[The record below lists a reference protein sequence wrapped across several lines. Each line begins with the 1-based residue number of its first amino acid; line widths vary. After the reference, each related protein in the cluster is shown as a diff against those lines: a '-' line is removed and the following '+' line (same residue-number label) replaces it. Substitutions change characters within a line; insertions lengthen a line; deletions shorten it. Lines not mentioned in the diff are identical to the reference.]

1 MRKSLN
7 LKAAPRFP
15 SILLA
20 VALLLL
26 VVAGA
31 DAQSFQI
38 FLRNGDRLTG
48 TVLAE
53 DASQVTLTNAMMQSV
68 MDYTPYEGTEVTGW
82 PVATVLR
89 GQVAMRDGVVQ
100 AVPGQGR
107 FLARGPYEM
116 IRPRGV
122 LPDGFDASAFA

>member
-1 MRKSLN
+1 MLWDPARK
-7 LKAAPRFP
+7 
-15 SILLA
+15 
-20 VALLLL
+20 
-26 VVAGA
+26 
-31 DAQSFQI
+31 
-38 FLRNGDRLTG
+38 
-48 TVLAE
+48 
-53 DASQVTLTNAMMQSV
+53 VTLTNAMMQSV

-82 PVATVLR
+82 PVATLLR

-100 AVPGQGR
+100 AAAGQGR